1 MGQRLNIEIID
12 SNYKVLANCY
22 YHNNN
27 FWFLGVNKF
36 THFFPP

>member
-22 YHNNN
+22 YHNK
-27 FWFLGVNKF
+27 GF
-36 THFFPP
+36 TRRK